1 MSICTVRGSHWE
13 ISVQKNAITIK
24 LFFSERRTSTSS
36 KTETVKR
43 DSKISESG
51 MLRKFG
57 RLFKKCHARDSK

>member
-13 ISVQKNAITIK
+13 ISVEKNAITIK

-43 DSKISESG
+43 DSKISKSG
-51 MLRKFG
+51 ML
-57 RLFKKCHARDSK
+57 